1 MAEGLSI
8 ETQVLCKDYTLEG
21 RTIEVFRGASFQV
34 DAGETVALVGASG
47 SGKSTLLHLLGLLD
61 RPTSGQIQYNGSE
74 LLAQREDVIEDFRN
88 RKVGFVF
95 QFHHLLPEFTAQ
107 ENVMMPAIIAGQP
120 MATARD
126 RANALLQRVGLE
138 DRRSHAP
145 GELSGGEQQR
155 VALARALVMEPQLL
169 LADEPTGNLDPD
181 TSAQILDMLLLLN
194 DESGTTLVMATH
206 NMDLARRLPRCL
218 HIRDQLVL
226 EAELQT

>member
-8 ETQVLCKDYTLEG
+8 DADVLDKDYTLEG
-21 RTIEVFRGASFQV
+21 RVIQVFSGASFRV
-34 DAGETVALVGASG
+34 NSGETVALVGASG

-61 RPTSGQIQYNGSE
+61 RPTSGRIRYNGTE
-74 LLAQREDVIEDFRN
+74 LLAEREDVIEDFRN

-120 MATARD
+120 MTTARD
-126 RANALLQRVGLE
+126 RANDLLQRVGLGT
-138 DRRSHAP
+138 RLRHAP

-155 VALARALVMEPQLL
+155 VALARALVMEPTLL
-169 LADEPTGNLDPD
+169 LADEPTGNLDPI
-181 TSAQILDMLLLLN
+181 TSAKILDMLLLLN
-194 DESGTTLVMATH
+194 EEMGTTLVLATH

-218 HIRDQLVL
+218 HIRDREVIEGGLP
-226 EAELQT
+226 A